1 MHGPIVHVCT
11 GNVIRESR
19 ASTIFDYRRVLDSDV
34 LSFQDSD
41 GSYLD
46 HTYRLAILFLLYLY
60 FCALGLVVS
69 IIVA

>member
-1 MHGPIVHVCT
+1 MHGPIVHVCA

-19 ASTIFDYRRVLDSDV
+19 ASAIFDYRRVLDSDSDV
-34 LSFQDSD
+34 LSFQD

-60 FCALGLVVS
+60 FCALGLS
-69 IIVA
+69 RSL